1 MCGIA
6 GLIRFNAGLAPQ
18 ALEALALTMSCVIA
32 HRGPDADGVW
42 SDPACGIALAHRRLS
57 IIDLTA
63 AGAQPMASH
72 SGRFTVTFNGEIYNY
87 EQLRAQLPPMQWRG
101 HSDTEVLL
109 QAFEVWGIEASLK
122 RAVGMFSLAVWDAK
136 ERELIL
142 ARDRLGEKP
151 LYYGVAGGALLFASE
166 LKAIT
171 AIPGWSGEI
180 DRTALDAF
188 MRHAA
193 VPAPHSIYRNVKKLP
208 AACCLRIPLA
218 QAPRALELEPTPY
231 WSLEQVASQSPLQL
245 DDATAIDE
253 LEALLKQA
261 IAGQMVADVPVGA
274 FLSGGIDSSTIVAL
288 MQAQA
293 TRPVKSFSI
302 GFNEPGYNE
311 AEHAKA
317 VAGHLGTDHT
327 ELYVTPEEA
336 RAVIPMLPAMFDEPF
351 GDSSQI
357 PTYLVSKLARSQ
369 VTVSLSGD
377 GGDELFG
384 GYNRYFW
391 AQKYWRRM
399 RSLPGFARSL
409 AAAGM
414 HALPPDAWNHLWKI
428 LPRRAQLAQPGDK
441 LYKLADLMRAQDGR
455 EAYSW
460 LTAQHRERESLV
472 LGVEAP
478 PLAGGHALWNVPGRN
493 LADNMM
499 LADARGYLADDI
511 LVKVDRAT
519 MAVGLEGRAP
529 FLDHRVAEF
538 AFRLPVAQKIHNGMG
553 KWALRQVLYRYV
565 PAALIERPKMGFGVP
580 IDSWL
585 RGPLKNWAAGL
596 LDPSRLRAEGY
607 LHVDAVRRAWDEHQ
621 SGRRNLQ
628 HFLWNVLMFEA
639 WLEEGKI
646 R

>member
-6 GLIRFNAGLAPQ
+6 GLIQFNPGLAPQ
-18 ALEALALTMSCVIA
+18 ELEARALTMSCAIA

-42 SDPACGIALAHRRLS
+42 SDAACGVALAHRRLS
-57 IIDLTA
+57 IIDLTE

-72 SGRFTVTFNGEIYNY
+72 SGRFTITFNGEIYNY
-87 EQLRAQLPPMQWRG
+87 EALRAQLPPAQWRG

-109 QAFEVWGIEASLK
+109 QAFEAWGIEESLK
-122 RAVGMFSLAVWDAK
+122 RTVGMFSMAVWDAK
-136 ERELIL
+136 ERELTL

-151 LYYGVAGGALLFASE
+151 LYYGVAAGALLFASE

-171 AIPGWSGEI
+171 AVPGWSGEI
-180 DRTALDAF
+180 DRAALDSF

-208 AACCLRIPLA
+208 AACCLRIPLT
-218 QAPRALELEPTPY
+218 QAPRALELTPAPY
-231 WSLEQVASQSPLQL
+231 WSLERVAAQPALQL
-245 DDATAIDE
+245 GDVTAIDE

-261 IAGQMVADVPVGA
+261 VAGQMVADVTVGA

-311 AEHAKA
+311 AEHARA
-317 VAGHLGTDHT
+317 VAAHLGTDHT

-391 AQKYWRRM
+391 AQKYWQRM
-399 RSLPGFARSL
+399 RSLPGFARAL
-409 AAAGM
+409 AAASV
-414 HALPPDAWNHLWKI
+414 HALPPDAWDHLWKI

-460 LTAQHRERESLV
+460 LIAQHRERESLV

-478 PLAGGHALWNVPGRN
+478 PLAGGHALWNSPGRN

-519 MAVGLEGRAP
+519 MAVSLEGRAP

-565 PAALIERPKMGFGVP
+565 PAALVERPKMGFGVP

-607 LHVDAVRRAWDEHQ
+607 LRVDTVRRAWDEHQ

-628 HFLWNVLMFEA
+628 HFLWNVVMFEA